1 MRFEHGS
8 HRTECLAALIVLLL
22 LCCCCSAA
30 DVPPPFGTFRQCL
43 HLDEDVGPW
52 EACGAQGRSVRLR
65 FCDAYE
71 PARLVR
77 ACNAGALARLR
88 EKDGMAREAACR
100 FRKLLDRYDCENANS
115 VSWTCKDCEV
125 SILLNPLLPNPL
137 CDHSKVP
144 PSRVCCHLS
153 VNNTKRKSTMLV
165 YCNSPNQPQSP
176 SEPLCDHRNDLRDIT
191 CL

>member
-22 LCCCCSAA
+22 LLCCCCCSAE
-30 DVPPPFGTFRQCL
+30 VPPPFGTFRQCL

-77 ACNAGALARLR
+77 ACDAGALARLR
-88 EKDGMAREAACR
+88 ESDGRAREAACR
-100 FRKLLDRYDCENANS
+100 FRRLLDRYDCENANS
-115 VSWTCKDCEV
+115 VWTCKDCEV
-125 SILLNPLLPNPL
+125 SMPPFPPPKSSGAPSVITERAPSALTPLKDEQWINSNLPR
-137 CDHSKVP
+137 P
-144 PSRVCCHLS
+144 PALS
-153 VNNTKRKSTMLV
+153 VITEGA
-165 YCNSPNQPQSP
+165 PF
-176 SEPLCDHRNDLRDIT
+176 DRDVVASIPT
-191 CL
+191 VF

>member
-77 ACNAGALARLR
+77 ACNAGTLARLR
-88 EKDGMAREAACR
+88 EKDEMAREAACR

-125 SILLNPLLPNPL
+125 SILLNPLSLNLL
-137 CDHSKVP
+137 CDHSKVHLLFVP
-144 PSRVCCHLS
+144 LRMRRLCVLTYGIDLIYPSLNLS
-153 VNNTKRKSTMLV
+153 V
-165 YCNSPNQPQSP
+165 
-176 SEPLCDHRNDLRDIT
+176 IT
-191 CL
+191 ETIFVM